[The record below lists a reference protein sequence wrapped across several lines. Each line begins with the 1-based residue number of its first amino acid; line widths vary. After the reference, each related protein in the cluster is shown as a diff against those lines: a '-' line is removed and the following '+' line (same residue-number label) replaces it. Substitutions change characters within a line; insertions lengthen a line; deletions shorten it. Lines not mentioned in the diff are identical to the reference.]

1 MKNKVSLSI
10 VMTLVLSIIPFVLH
24 PSIAESL
31 GDIQM
36 KSTNLYDNAVGR
48 AMGWTPDGEKTFFNI
63 DDGLVEYGVSTIL
76 INIGTASNTAETDPL
91 CQVSYISYGGFTI
104 KCDTPPPEYSE
115 LYYTVFDQTPKVISQ
130 NEHFD
135 EPYPDD
141 DDDFSNDT
149 SSFKSDFSKNAFQNI
164 TSDRFQNTTN

>member
-1 MKNKVSLSI
+1 
-10 VMTLVLSIIPFVLH
+10 MTLVISIIPFVLH

-63 DDGLVEYGVSTIL
+63 EDGLVEYGVSTIL
-76 INIGTASNTAETDPL
+76 INIGTASNTIETDPV
-91 CQVSYISYGGFTI
+91 CQVSYVSYGGFTI

-115 LYYTVFDQTPKVISQ
+115 LYYTVFHQTPKVISQ
-130 NEHFD
+130 NEHYD

-141 DDDFSNDT
+141 DDYISNET
-149 SSFKSDFSKNAFQNI
+149 SSFKSDYSKDAFQNI
-164 TSDRFQNTTN
+164 TSDRFQNNTN